1 MTTPYE
7 RIAHARSRLVHAGI
21 PDHDAALDAE
31 VLARHALG
39 WDRVA
44 LLSRGREPAP
54 QGFSERFDA
63 LVLRRVRREPVAYIV
78 GHREFWGLEFEV
90 TRDVLVPRPE
100 TEIIVEEA
108 VAFARAN
115 GSRRVVD
122 VGTGSGCIAIAVA
135 HELPGLRVIATDTSD
150 AALAVASRNS
160 GRHRVSDRLSF
171 VITDHLHGLDLK
183 ADLIL
188 SNPPYIAG
196 RDADT
201 LPPEVA
207 VYEPSGALFGGD
219 DGLDVVRRLLR
230 EAPKALAPGG
240 RLVIE
245 FGVDQE
251 QGLRAAAKAA
261 GWNVVTVRA
270 DLHRIP
276 RTIVLEKSHV

>member
-39 WDRVA
+39 WNRAA
-44 LLSRGREPAP
+44 LLSRGRGPAP
-54 QGFSERFDA
+54 PGFSERFDA
-63 LVLRRVRREPVAYIV
+63 LVSRRVLREPVAYIV

-115 GSRRVVD
+115 GSRQVID
-122 VGTGSGCIAIAVA
+122 VGAGSGCIAIAVA
-135 HELPGLRVIATDTSD
+135 HELRGVHVVATDTSA
-150 AALAVASRNS
+150 AALAVASRNAA
-160 GRHRVSDRLSF
+160 RHGVSDRVSF
-171 VITDHLHGLDLK
+171 VRTDLLHGLGAN
-183 ADLIL
+183 ADVIL
-188 SNPPYIAG
+188 SNPPYIPD
-196 RDADT
+196 RDAPT

-207 VYEPSGALFGGD
+207 YEPSSALFGGD
-219 DGLDVVRRLLR
+219 DGLDVVRRLLH

-251 QGLRAAAKAA
+251 QGVRIAAAAA
-261 GWNVVTVRA
+261 GWSVVTVRA
-270 DLHRIP
+270 DLQRIP

>member
-21 PDHDAALDAE
+21 PDYDAALDAE

-39 WDRVA
+39 WNRAA

-100 TEIIVEEA
+100 TEIIVEEV

-115 GSRRVVD
+115 GSRQVID
-122 VGTGSGCIAIAVA
+122 VGAGSGCIAIAVA
-135 HELPGLRVIATDTSD
+135 HELRGVHVVATDTSA
-150 AALAVASRNS
+150 AALAVASRNAA
-160 GRHRVSDRLSF
+160 RHGVSDRVSF
-171 VITDHLHGLDLK
+171 VRTDLLHGLGAN
-183 ADLIL
+183 ADVIL
-188 SNPPYIAG
+188 SNPPYIPD
-196 RDADT
+196 RDAAT

-207 VYEPSGALFGGD
+207 AYEPSSALFGGD
-219 DGLDVVRRLLR
+219 DGLDVVRRLLH
-230 EAPKALAPGG
+230 ESPKALAPGG

-251 QGLRAAAKAA
+251 QGVRTAAAAA

-270 DLHRIP
+270 DLQRIP
-276 RTIVLEKSHV
+276 RTIVLSRSE

>member
-39 WDRVA
+39 WNRAA

-54 QGFSERFDA
+54 PGFSERFDA

-78 GHREFWGLEFEV
+78 GSREFWGLEFEV
-90 TRDVLVPRPE
+90 TPEVLIPRPE
-100 TEIIVEEA
+100 TEMLVEGA
-108 VAFARAN
+108 VTFARAN

-135 HELPGLRVIATDTSD
+135 HELPGVRVIATDTSA
-150 AALAVASRNS
+150 AALAVASRNAV
-160 GRHRVSDRLSF
+160 RHRVSDRLSF
-171 VITDHLHGLDLK
+171 VRTDLLHGLDAK

-251 QGLRAAAKAA
+251 QRLRAAAKAA

-270 DLHRIP
+270 DLQRIP
-276 RTIVLEKSHV
+276 RTIVLSRS